1 MASKKSAVTVVD
13 EVISVEVVD
22 AAMDSSVAEVDS
34 GVMATV
40 DEVGVEAVEVLVEV
54 VAQTNPK

>member
-1 MASKKSAVTVVD
+1 MASKKSAVAVVD

-34 GVMATV
+34 EVMATV

>member
-13 EVISVEVVD
+13 EAISVEVVD

-34 GVMATV
+34 EVMATV
-40 DEVGVEAVEVLVEV
+40 DEVGVEAVEALVEV

>member
-22 AAMDSSVAEVDS
+22 AAMDFSVAEVDS
-34 GVMATV
+34 EAMVTV

>member
-34 GVMATV
+34 EVMATV
-40 DEVGVEAVEVLVEV
+40 DEVGVEAVEVLVV
-54 VAQTNPK
+54 AVAQTNPK